1 MRDYG
6 GACRLAALHSGYTD
20 QSNSSRAPN
29 KTSRNADFNL
39 GSSRLVQDYKNVIKS
54 AISFEIAD
62 TDDGDVV
69 LLAVRTPDWTGAS
82 MMQAFVEYDGDEL
95 HFEFKYWEA
104 DPTPKIEH

>member
-1 MRDYG
+1 
-6 GACRLAALHSGYTD
+6 
-20 QSNSSRAPN
+20 
-29 KTSRNADFNL
+29 
-39 GSSRLVQDYKNVIKS
+39 VQDYKNVIKS